1 VIPCNLPDL
10 WYNNQAKEEA
20 MAYRNVGDTLPVVQI
35 SADDVARSSTMDE
48 TDIGTWC
55 FIMNGCLMGFFGS
68 EEACRDRVN
77 QLMTD

>member
-1 VIPCNLPDL
+1 
-10 WYNNQAKEEA
+10 

-48 TDIGTWC
+48 SDIGTWC

-68 EEACRDRVN
+68 EADCRDRVN
-77 QLMTD
+77 QLMSD